1 MQGVE
6 GAIYSSFKIRGLL
19 KINGMLKVTQE
30 HNADILDV
38 AKEIKVSHPYKWQK
52 IEEKWNEIYPNL
64 QLNVNVQ
71 AEIQR
76 TYDIIESRGGE

>member
-1 MQGVE
+1 MSQE
-6 GAIYSSFKIRGLL
+6 MNS
-19 KINGMLKVTQE
+19 MLKVTQE

-38 AKEIKVSHPYKWQK
+38 AKEIKLSHPYKWQK
-52 IEEKWNEIYPNL
+52 IEERWNEIYPNL

-76 TYDIIESRGGE
+76 TYDIIESRGGER